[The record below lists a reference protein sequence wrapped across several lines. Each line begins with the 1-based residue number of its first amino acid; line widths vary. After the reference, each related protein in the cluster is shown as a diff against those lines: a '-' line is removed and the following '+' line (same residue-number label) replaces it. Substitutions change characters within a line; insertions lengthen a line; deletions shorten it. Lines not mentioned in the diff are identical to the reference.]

1 MSSETRED
9 RARPPPEEFI
19 DRAVADPALTP
30 AERETTIGFA
40 VDEAAARVHTAEAS
54 LVRRLLAH
62 GGAEVR
68 EVALL
73 VDGADYLRLP
83 LDEAVEETGGD
94 DLIVALQASLPVRYI
109 TIGSVGRKGDE
120 HAPVVSEEVFSR

>member
-1 MSSETRED
+1 
-9 RARPPPEEFI
+9 
-19 DRAVADPALTP
+19 
-30 AERETTIGFA
+30 
-40 VDEAAARVHTAEAS
+40 VHTAEAS

-83 LDEAVEETGGD
+83 LDQAVEETGGD
-94 DLIVALQASLPVRYI
+94 DLIVALRASLPVRYL